1 MGLYQSS
8 NHGGLNLLTPPS
20 SRKELDLFSTVAIR
34 NGSGINDGVLGT
46 EIEFGTEQTVS
57 KEQTDQ
63 RSQAPA
69 LASNVPAREIHA
81 PPHPIESLLHV
92 LAVGGRLITVSL
104 DVVTTLPSESLP
116 FVYNQE
122 DNQQPYVSCFNE
134 NISEKKVEDRENEDI
149 TPLLRHLVRRPG
161 NDTRV
166 ASCSNM
172 NVLSIDPSA
181 KVMDDLLIVVLGVQ
195 SDWGEVQPGD

>member
-81 PPHPIESLLHV
+81 PIASNQ
-92 LAVGGRLITVSL
+92 VSAL
-104 DVVTTLPSESLP
+104 CAGCGWSSHH
-116 FVYNQE
+116 Q

-149 TPLLRHLVRRPG
+149 TPLLRHSVRRPG

-181 KVMDDLLIVVLGVQ
+181 KVMDDLLIVISSFLVLGVQ
-195 SDWGEVQPGD
+195 SDWGEDQPGD